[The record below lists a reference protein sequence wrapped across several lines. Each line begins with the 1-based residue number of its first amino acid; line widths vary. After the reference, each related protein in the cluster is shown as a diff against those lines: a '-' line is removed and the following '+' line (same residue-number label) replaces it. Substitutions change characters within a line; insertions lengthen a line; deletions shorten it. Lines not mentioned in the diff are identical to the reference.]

1 MIIKVLVFERFRYLT
16 IMYISTRIIHI
27 FGKMSTSGR
36 NDSKTTKVLAVI
48 INVWETWIRRLQQ
61 RKIPGKKNRSQK
73 PYFVNSDWQKF
84 GKQRGE
90 PSSDN
95 ERKASSEWE
104 CFSPASKVGRKK
116 ARTWWTKRSKISKR
130 PENSLQT
137 VNVKEHTAS
146 GHKKEPKNINKK
158 NC

>member
-1 MIIKVLVFERFRYLT
+1 MIITVLVFERYRYLT
-16 IMYISTRIIHI
+16 IMHTSTRIIHI
-27 FGKMSTSGR
+27 FGTMSTSGR
-36 NDSKTTKVLAVI
+36 NDSKTTKVLTVI
-48 INVWETWIRRLQQ
+48 INVWETRIRRLQQ
-61 RKIPGKKNRSQK
+61 RKIPGKKQITKTIFR
-73 PYFVNSDWQKF
+73 KF
-84 GKQRGE
+84 GLMRKQRGE
-90 PSSDN
+90 PSSDS

-104 CFSPASKVGRKK
+104 CFSPASKAGRKK
-116 ARTWWTKRSKISKR
+116 ARTWWTKCSKISKR